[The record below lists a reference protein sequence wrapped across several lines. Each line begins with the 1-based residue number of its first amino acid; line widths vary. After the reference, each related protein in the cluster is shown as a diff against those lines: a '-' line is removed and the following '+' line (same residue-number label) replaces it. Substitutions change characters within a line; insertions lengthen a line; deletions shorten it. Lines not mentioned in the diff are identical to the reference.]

1 MNEKFCDNERL
12 FTTIYVMFS
21 SIKPVWMIEEYNI
34 NRILIKEMPDK
45 IIEKMMNLYRFELV
59 DIVLLLGILNG
70 RFYSDMKAIVNDS
83 INEID

>member
-1 MNEKFCDNERL
+1 
-12 FTTIYVMFS
+12 
-21 SIKPVWMIEEYNI
+21 MIEEYNI